1 MYGMSS
7 RGGTTKDLSYDEILR
22 LAGSALNDKS
32 LPAGIRSA
40 FGTAKTMNS
49 LKAKLDA
56 FQRSRVGLFLKKVM
70 DDQAPNLAALL
81 AWGTLSALLPLILG
95 VLSVAGIVL
104 RDQKRLDD
112 LYNTLLVLVPQQSAG
127 PIVDALKGVREAS
140 AAPIGV
146 IALLLLLFSGSSFFS
161 NMASVFDQTYH
172 VQSRNFIMQRGVSI
186 LMLIVATL
194 LLVTSTLAASVSS
207 LVGNVSFVLPVG
219 PILARSLGLSVSI
232 LSAFVLFLLIYKIL
246 PNAKQGWRDVLPG
259 SILSSVLL
267 FAISQI
273 FPLYL
278 TLFPPN
284 QAYAVFG
291 VFLVFTFWLYLLG
304 FVLVLGAELNA
315 FLQEPAR
322 SVALAEATTAA
333 QQGQAAYDQQTG
345 RVRAEATGSA
355 PALQGGGVLG
365 APARS
370 AGAQVGEQGQG
381 TTPPSL
387 PPTSKPSLAG
397 RILGFVGLL
406 VAVLLLRASKKE
418 ENAAA

>member
-1 MYGMSS
+1 M
-7 RGGTTKDLSYDEILR
+7 
-22 LAGSALNDKS
+22 AAVKS
-32 LPAGIRSA
+32 L
-40 FGTAKTMNS
+40 KT
-49 LKAKLDA
+49 KLDA

-81 AWGTLSALLPLILG
+81 AWGTLSALLPLMLG
-95 VLSVAGIVL
+95 VLSVAGIIL

-112 LYNTLLVLVPQQSAG
+112 LYSTLLILVPQQSAA

-140 AAPIGV
+140 AAPIG
-146 IALLLLLFSGSSFFS
+146 ILALLLLLFSGSSFFS
-161 NMASVFDQTYH
+161 NMASVFDQAYH
-172 VQSRNFIMQRGVSI
+172 VGSRNFVMQRVVSI
-186 LMLIVATL
+186 LMLIITTL
-194 LLVTSTLAASVSS
+194 LLVVSTIAAGLSSV
-207 LVGNVSFVLPVG
+207 VGSVPLGLSIG
-219 PILARSLGLSVSI
+219 PILARIVGLAVSI
-232 LSAFVLFLLIYKIL
+232 LSAFLLFLLIYKIL

-259 SILSSVLL
+259 SILASVLL
-267 FAISQI
+267 LAISQI

-278 TLFPPN
+278 TFFPPN

-322 SVALAEATTAA
+322 SVALAEATKAA
-333 QQGQAAYDQQTG
+333 AQGQAAYDQQTG
-345 RVRAEATGSA
+345 KVRAEATGTA

-370 AGAQVGEQGQG
+370 AGAQMSEQGQASAAPAP
-381 TTPPSL
+381 TPQG
-387 PPTSKPSLAG
+387 SKPSLAG

-406 VAVLLLRASKKE
+406 VAVLLLRSSKKE
-418 ENAAA
+418 ENAVA